1 MPLKYA
7 EYAGKNRFSKYF
19 NDYEYWPNFK
29 IDLDEEIGNILKNGF
44 YRVYILNS
52 IRNAKVFF
60 QNSIRRSL
68 TVQILPTVTHYV
80 RTIINSRLFRS
91 VFLHFLQNFFS
102 TWKLLPESN
111 SSPRERS
118 NHTKIIKIHREKPSQ
133 ILVSLAKVI
142 NWDK

>member
-7 EYAGKNRFSKYF
+7 EYAGKNRFSKYL

-60 QNSIRRSL
+60 SKLYKTVPNGSNITNGHSLCEDNNQFETFSKCVSTFLAEIFFNLKIITRIEFVSPWAFEPYQNHKN
-68 TVQILPTVTHYV
+68 P
-80 RTIINSRLFRS
+80 
-91 VFLHFLQNFFS
+91 
-102 TWKLLPESN
+102 
-111 SSPRERS
+111 PRETLS
-118 NHTKIIKIHREKPSQ
+118 NIDQSC
-133 ILVSLAKVI
+133 
-142 NWDK
+142 